1 VTISPD
7 QKHDRAVKGQAALSR
22 LFDQRAGDD
31 RELADRLRREHFSK
45 MGKRSGSRRRAK
57 AAARRAAELAALA
70 QRYGLTLTSESELAD
85 LARQQ
90 ALGTPAAS
98 DPDPR
103 GSDGSGTPASGGVNL
118 AWLMSKF
125 HHWNYPPVTRVR

>member
-90 ALGTPAAS
+90 VK
-98 DPDPR
+98 R
-103 GSDGSGTPASGGVNL
+103 
-118 AWLMSKF
+118 
-125 HHWNYPPVTRVR
+125 